1 MTGYEYCIKN
11 RVTHCPKCDRY
22 YIGMVV
28 FECPHCRKEVEEV
41 KKSKIKEKINGVI
54 INGRL

>member
-28 FECPHCRKEVEEV
+28 FECPHCRKEVKEMQEV
-41 KKSKIKEKINGVI
+41 INDLQD
-54 INGRL
+54 NNRRQ